1 MGQRHILHCD
11 CNCFYA
17 SVEMQEHP
25 ELRGKSIAVC
35 GDPEARHG
43 IVLTASYPAKRM
55 GVKTAMPIWDLGVR
69 QPDVYG
75 RQDLDTLRKL
85 CAEWGKDLGLEVEV
99 RQTDDEAEMVRWM
112 HQAADEKTP
121 VVMNPAAFTH
131 YSYALADAAH
141 MVIDENLPLM
151 EVHISNPSAR
161 DEFRKRS
168 VISPVATGTITG
180 MGFYGYKLALDAV
193 AHLLSE

>member
-1 MGQRHILHCD
+1 MTK
-11 CNCFYA
+11 
-17 SVEMQEHP
+17 V
-25 ELRGKSIAVC
+25 
-35 GDPEARHG
+35 
-43 IVLTASYPAKRM
+43 IVVNGPNLGR
-55 GVKTAMPIWDLGVR
+55 LGVR

-85 CAEWGKDLGLEVEV
+85 CTEWGKDLGLEVE
-99 RQTDDEAEMVRWM
+99 VRWM

>member
-1 MGQRHILHCD
+1 MALTSD
-11 CNCFYA
+11 VSA
-17 SVEMQEHP
+17 S
-25 ELRGKSIAVC
+25 
-35 GDPEARHG
+35 
-43 IVLTASYPAKRM
+43 ASPTSTV
-55 GVKTAMPIWDLGVR
+55 VKTSTP
-69 QPDVYG
+69 
-75 RQDLDTLRKL
+75 
-85 CAEWGKDLGLEVEV
+85 CASSAPNGA
-99 RQTDDEAEMVRWM
+99 RTDDEAEMVHWM

>member
-1 MGQRHILHCD
+1 MTK
-11 CNCFYA
+11 
-17 SVEMQEHP
+17 V
-25 ELRGKSIAVC
+25 
-35 GDPEARHG
+35 
-43 IVLTASYPAKRM
+43 IVVNGPNLGR
-55 GVKTAMPIWDLGVR
+55 LGVR

-75 RQDLDTLRKL
+75 KQDLEELTKQ
-85 CAEWGKDLGLEVEV
+85 CTQWASELGLEVDV
-99 RQTDDEAEMVRWM
+99 RQSDDEAEMVQWM

-121 VVMNPAAFTH
+121 VVMNPGAFTH

-141 MVIDENLPLM
+141 MVIDEGLPLM

-180 MGFYGYKLALDAV
+180 LGFFGYKLALEAV
-193 AHLLSE
+193 ANLTQK

>member
-1 MGQRHILHCD
+1 MTGPSRVFAHPSNINHQPKEVHHDQGDSRQRTESGPPRS
-11 CNCFYA
+11 A
-17 SVEMQEHP
+17 SAGR
-25 ELRGKSIAVC
+25 L
-35 GDPEARHG
+35 
-43 IVLTASYPAKRM
+43 
-55 GVKTAMPIWDLGVR
+55 
-69 QPDVYG
+69 
-75 RQDLDTLRKL
+75 RQDLETLRTQ
-85 CAEWGKDLGLEVEV
+85 CSQWGAALGLKVEV

-112 HQAADEKTP
+112 HQAVDEQTP

-141 MVIDENLPLM
+141 MVGDAGLPLM

-180 MGFYGYKLALDAV
+180 MGFYGYKLALDAI
-193 AHLLSE
+193 AHLVD